1 MKIDI
6 EKDNNVMLGTWSW
19 GDEGFFGEGFSR
31 EELFSVFR
39 KAVSEGFTLWDTAY
53 VYGYGRSE
61 ELLGGFM
68 KELPSDDYCI
78 SDKFTP
84 YHAKEFPG
92 NSVKLMFEESVRHL
106 GREHIDIYWIHN
118 PIEYKKW
125 LPYLAELRDEGYI
138 SEIGLSN
145 FGLGELKTSEEIL
158 SEYGIKPY
166 GVQNHYS
173 LLSRSSETSGII
185 DYCKEKGIHFF
196 SYMVLEQGALTGK
209 YAASNPFRE
218 SSGRAKNYNKVLPKY
233 EELNEKLEKLAEN
246 YGISIAAFSIAWAL
260 SKGTIPI
267 IGVTKERHIDDIQAA
282 RKVKLSTDDITA
294 AEEAAAV
301 SGLRT
306 IRMWEREYR

>member
-1 MKIDI
+1 MKTNI
-6 EKDNNVMLGTWSW
+6 ENENTVMLGTWSW

-68 KELPSDDYCI
+68 KDIPSDDYCI

-92 NSVKLMFEESVRHL
+92 NSVKLMYEESLRHL

-118 PIEYKKW
+118 PIDYKKW
-125 LPYLAELRDEGYI
+125 LPYMAELCREGYI

-145 FGLGELKTSEEIL
+145 FGLEELKDAESIL
-158 SEYGIKPY
+158 AKYGIKPY

-173 LLSRSSETSGII
+173 LLSRSSETAGII
-185 DYCKEKGIHFF
+185 DYCKRRGIHFF

-209 YAASNPFRE
+209 YAASNPFKTA
-218 SSGRAKNYNKVLPKY
+218 SGRAKNYNKVLPRY
-233 EELNEKLEKLAEN
+233 EELNSKLGKIAEG
-246 YGISIAAFSIAWAL
+246 YGISIAALSIAWAL
-260 SKGTIPI
+260 SKGTVPI
-267 IGVTKERHIDDIQAA
+267 IGVTKEKHIDDILAA
-282 RKVKLSTDDITA
+282 REVKLSQEDIA
-294 AEEAAAV
+294 AAEAAAAA

-306 IRMWEREYR
+306 IRMWEREYK

>member
-1 MKIDI
+1 MKTNI
-6 EKDNNVMLGTWSW
+6 ENENTVMLGTWSW
-19 GDEGFFGEGFSR
+19 GDEGFFGEGVSR
-31 EELFSVFR
+31 EKLFSVFR
-39 KAVSEGFTLWDTAY
+39 KAVSEGFMLWDTAY

-68 KELPSDDYCI
+68 KEMPSDDYCI

-92 NSVKLMFEESVRHL
+92 NSVKLMYEESLRHL

-125 LPYLAELRDEGYI
+125 LPYMAELHDEGYI

-145 FGLGELKTSEEIL
+145 FGLEELKDAESIL
-158 SEYGIKPY
+158 AKYGIKPY

-173 LLSRSSETSGII
+173 LLSRSSETAGII
-185 DYCKEKGIHFF
+185 DYCKRRGIHFF

-209 YAASNPFRE
+209 YAASSPFKDA
-218 SSGRAKNYNKVLPKY
+218 SGRAKNYNKVLTRY
-233 EELNEKLEKLAEN
+233 EELNSKLGKIAEG
-246 YGISIAAFSIAWAL
+246 YGISIAALSIVWAL
-260 SKGTIPI
+260 SKGTVPI
-267 IGVTKERHIDDIQAA
+267 IGVTKEKHIDDILAA
-282 RKVKLSTDDITA
+282 REVKLSQEDIA
-294 AEEAAAV
+294 AAEAAAAA

-306 IRMWEREYR
+306 IRMWEREYK